1 MFQFTYSNISQ
12 PFDYLYTLI
21 MNGLIDTTAPYVNI
35 FICYGQ
41 QLKYLLSF
49 FLLHPRNS
57 VPCYELIIILFST
70 DWTMAGMKTLIIIFV
85 IMFPVAMITQE
96 DVNHGG
102 NNQQLRYH
110 QQKFNCAPAV
120 CRHYISASCL
130 CFMYREPLKILIFT
144 FPKKL
149 FQGFIRHNFHIVN
162 NTPCLPPKF
171 CMRIVFN
178 FSLE

>member
-1 MFQFTYSNISQ
+1 
-12 PFDYLYTLI
+12 

-49 FLLHPRNS
+49 FPLTPTK
-57 VPCYELIIILFST
+57 FSAMLRT
-70 DWTMAGMKTLIIIFV
+70 NDYFVSTVWTMAGVKTLIIIFV
-85 IMFPVAMITQE
+85 IMLPVAMITQE

-130 CFMYREPLKILIFT
+130 CFMYRESLKILIFT
-144 FPKKL
+144 FPKNL
-149 FQGFIRHNFHIVN
+149 FQRFIHHNFHIVN

-178 FSLE
+178 FPLE